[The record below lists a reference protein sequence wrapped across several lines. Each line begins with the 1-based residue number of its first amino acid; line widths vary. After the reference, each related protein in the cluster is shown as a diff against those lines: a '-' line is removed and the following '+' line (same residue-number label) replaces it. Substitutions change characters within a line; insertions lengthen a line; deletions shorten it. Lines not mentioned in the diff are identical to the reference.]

1 VIAQTIA
8 VPFDTIHLGDV
19 LTMLVILVG
28 YLTYRVDKKKEER
41 IIKAQKDTQVLM
53 HVENERKLN
62 TLLDFQHEQLELNQT
77 MQHDQAVLNQKRDEQ
92 ISELGKQ
99 TALLSQ
105 MTEMM
110 DRRLNRIEDQQDRD
124 KS

>member
-1 VIAQTIA
+1 MIAQTIA